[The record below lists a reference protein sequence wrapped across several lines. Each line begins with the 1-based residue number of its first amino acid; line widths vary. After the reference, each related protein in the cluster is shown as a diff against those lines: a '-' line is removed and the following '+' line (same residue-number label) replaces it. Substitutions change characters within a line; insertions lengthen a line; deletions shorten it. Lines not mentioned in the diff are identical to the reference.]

1 MKAECVDEKGS
12 RVECPGSISPTYPGR
27 LATDQPLTT
36 VSAVLSSTL
45 GSWPLLVI
53 FDVDERPTVKWVLVF
68 MKSMIMMTTRPLLLQ
83 RFCLQLLALAGAGG
97 AGYFYMLRKD
107 VNSQNTKFRNLI
119 KSDDDDERPL
129 LLML

>member
-1 MKAECVDEKGS
+1 M
-12 RVECPGSISPTYPGR
+12 
-27 LATDQPLTT
+27 
-36 VSAVLSSTL
+36 SAVLSSTL

-68 MKSMIMMTTRPLLLQ
+68 MKSMIMMTARPLLLQ